1 MSDQV
6 SFNFTGKR
14 VLVTGASQG
23 IGLSI
28 AEAFHSAGAE
38 VCITGTRSS
47 ADEYESDLSIF
58 SYFQI
63 DLADPQARIA
73 LAESVGDIDILVNN
87 AGLSNEGG
95 AEFEMEGFRHTL
107 EVDLVAPSGLAFL
120 FYESLAARGGSIVN
134 IGSAACFL
142 GIKNVPGYTASKS
155 GLLGLTR
162 ALGDKWAPKGI
173 RVNLVAPGY
182 IETQLMSEFS
192 AQDGFSESL
201 QKILPMRR
209 WGTPEDISP
218 AVLFLASD
226 GAAYITGQSI
236 IADGGLMLR

>member
-1 MSDQV
+1 MARQV

-14 VLVTGASQG
+14 ALVTGGSQG

-38 VCITGTRSS
+38 VCITGTRFC
-47 ADEYESDLSIF
+47 AGDYDTELSPF
-58 SYFQI
+58 SYFQV

-73 LAESVGDIDILVNN
+73 LAEYVGEIDILVNN
-87 AGLSNEGG
+87 AGLSNDGG
-95 AEFEMEGFRHTL
+95 AEFEMEGFRRTL
-107 EVDLVAPSGLAFL
+107 EVDLVAPSDLSFL
-120 FYESLAARGGSIVN
+120 FYESLAARRGSIVN

-142 GIKNVPGYTASKS
+142 SIKNVPAYTASKS

-162 ALGDKWAPKGI
+162 ALGDKWASKGV

-182 IETQLMSEFS
+182 VETALMSEFS
-192 AQDGFSESL
+192 AQEGFTESL
-201 QKILPMRR
+201 QKILPMSR